1 MPPKPVK
8 RHHKTLIVV
17 KKLELIGELEEGTSV
32 SKLCE
37 EYGVAKH
44 TVSHIN
50 KAKPKLF
57 EYAAQYYVDALGSK
71 SGSEL

>member
-1 MPPKPVK
+1 M
-8 RHHKTLIVV
+8 
-17 KKLELIGELEEGTSV
+17 

-44 TVSHIN
+44 TVSHIK

-57 EYAAQYYVDALGSK
+57 EYAAQYCVDDWGSK
-71 SGSEL
+71 NGSEL